1 MAVQGIG
8 TGSSPNDGN
17 GDSLLAGALK
27 INSNFDELY
36 TLLGDG
42 ATLTSNVVNELV
54 AGSNVSLS
62 ATTGKVTI
70 SATASASALDSV
82 WRTTDVGINTVSNV
96 GIGSTGPESAL
107 TVSGDA
113 KVSGVVTATSF
124 VGDLTGD
131 VTGGASQVF
140 ISTTTTNS
148 VTNTSWLVP
157 FVDGSGGSNKPLY
170 ITGAGWGIRW
180 FNPSKAL
187 FVTNSTDA
195 DQSADPGAGKAI
207 IRPNDITI
215 GANVKIDGSSGI
227 ITATTLEGNATGLT
241 GTPDLNVGI
250 VTGVSFVGSGTA
262 LTGVSVG
269 STDYITGIA
278 ITMGAGTFTGNVS
291 IGGTTSIE
299 GGVTLATNNA
309 TVSGTI
315 GTTGEIKQI
324 GGVPFYYDGSDWR
337 EFVLS
342 TGVSTTQTA
351 DTSWDNVILRSTYD
365 TNFFDSKFE
374 VHPIKTGAGATNVSS
389 PVKIGTKSYRNNGSA
404 GAGLSYAYR
413 SEYDFTGPWTIEFWI
428 YFDATPGQNVSLVSQ
443 ISTTDTTNNWTFG
456 LVPIS
461 SNQYWMW
468 SNEAGGELTLAVT
481 ANSTFGTDWV
491 NEWNHVALTRES
503 SDGSIHLYL
512 NGVESTRT
520 SGVVGTGV
528 DNDIT
533 STNGAGLYI
542 GGIESDTIESRSFN
556 NSATVDAFFDDLRI
570 STVSRYT
577 SVGISTTTTFTPST
591 TALETT
597 GTLTSS
603 YTPPGNKRG
612 VIALGASPSWKG
624 SPGCTVSQQSSG
636 NYRVTF
642 ATPYISNLDYSVLSQ
657 AADQGYAS
665 YVGIARSTEHVDI
678 SVNKQSDDSAVDTG
692 YLSVQITNL

>member
-70 SATASASALDSV
+70 NATASASALDSV

-131 VTGGASQVF
+131 VTGGASQIF

-170 ITGAGWGIRW
+170 ITGAGWGLRW

-195 DQSADPGAGKAI
+195 DQSADPGAGKVI

-227 ITATTLEGNATGLT
+227 ITATTLEGNATGLS

-269 STDYITGIA
+269 STDYVTGIA
-278 ITMGAGTFTGNVS
+278 ITMGTGTFTGNVS

-365 TNFFDSKFE
+365 TNFYDSKFE
-374 VHPIKTGAGATNVSS
+374 VHPVLTGAGATNVSS

-404 GAGLSYAYR
+404 GAGISYAYR

-428 YFDATPGQNVSLVSQ
+428 YFDQRPANYHSLVSQ
-443 ISTTDTTNNWTFG
+443 FSETDTTNNWTFG
-456 LVPIS
+456 VAPV
-461 SNQYWMW
+461 NTVTNWYFA
-468 SNEAGGELTLAVT
+468 NEATNTKLVHSVT
-481 ANSTFGTDWV
+481 NTTFDSDFV

-503 SDGSIHLYL
+503 SDGSIHLYI
-512 NGVESTRT
+512 NGVETASTYQ
-520 SGVVGTGV
+520 GQVI

-542 GGIESDTIESRSFN
+542 GGLINDTINTVTWN
-556 NSATVDAFFDDLRI
+556 NGSSTDAFFDDLRI
-570 STVSRYT
+570 STVARYT
-577 SVGISTTTTFTPST
+577 SVGVATTATFTPPS

-597 GTLTSS
+597 GTLTNS

-636 NYRVTF
+636 NYRVSF
-642 ATPYISNLDYSVLSQ
+642 ATSYISSLDYSVLSQ
-657 AADQGYAS
+657 ATDQGYAS

-678 SVNKQSDDSAVDTG
+678 SVNRQSNDAAVDTG
-692 YLSVQITNL
+692 YLTVQITNL

>member
-542 GGIESDTIESRSFN
+542 GGIESDTIESRTFN
-556 NSATVDAFFDDLRI
+556 NTATVDAFFDDLRI

>member
-42 ATLTSNVVNELV
+42 TTLTSNVVNELV

-62 ATTGKVTI
+62 ATTGKITI
-70 SATASASALDSV
+70 TATGTSSALDSV

-124 VGDLTGD
+124 VGNLTGD
-131 VTGGASQVF
+131 VTGGATQVF
-140 ISTTTTNS
+140 ISTTTSNS
-148 VTNTSWLVP
+148 ITNTSWLVP

-170 ITGAGWGIRW
+170 ITGAGWGLRW

-195 DQSADPGAGKAI
+195 DQSADPGAGKVI
-207 IRPNDITI
+207 IRPNDVTI

-250 VTGVSFVGSGTA
+250 VTAVSFVGSGTA

-269 STDYITGIA
+269 STDYVTGIA
-278 ITMGAGTFTGNVS
+278 ITMATGNFSGNVS

-299 GGVTLATNNA
+299 GGVTLVTNNS
-309 TVSGTI
+309 TVAGTI

-324 GGVPFYYDGSDWR
+324 GGVPFYYDGSAWR

-365 TNFFDSKFE
+365 TDFYDSKFE
-374 VHPIKTGAGATNVSS
+374 VHPILTGAGATTVSS
-389 PVKIGTKSYRNNGSA
+389 PVKIGTKSFRNNGST
-404 GAGLSYAYR
+404 GAGISYAYR

-428 YFDATPGQNVSLVSQ
+428 YHDATPSDYQTLVSQ
-443 ISTTDTTNNWTFG
+443 WSMTDTSNNWTFG
-456 LVPIS
+456 IIPASTNI
-461 SNQYWMW
+461 YWYW
-468 SNEAGGELTLAVT
+468 SNEAKSTNQYVGYVPT
-481 ANSTFGTDWV
+481 ATFNSTYLNKWV
-491 NEWNHVALTRES
+491 HYALVRES
-503 SDGSIHLYL
+503 DNGSIHFYI
-512 NGVESTRT
+512 NGVESSSTIT
-520 SGVVGTGV
+520 DQVI

-542 GGIESDTIESRSFN
+542 GGIESDIINTFSWN
-556 NSATVDAFFDDLRI
+556 NSGSIDASFDDIRI
-570 STVSRYT
+570 STVARYT
-577 SVGISTTTTFTPST
+577 SVGVATTATFTPST

-597 GTLTSS
+597 GTLTNA

-612 VIALGASPSWKG
+612 VITLGATPSWKG
-624 SPGCTVSQQSSG
+624 TPGCTVSQQSSG
-636 NYRVTF
+636 NYRVSF
-642 ATPYISNLDYSVLSQ
+642 ATSYISNLDYSVLSQ
-657 AADQGYAS
+657 ATDQGYAS

-678 SVNKQSDDSAVDTG
+678 SVNRQSNDAAVDTG
-692 YLSVQITNL
+692 YLTVQITNL

>member
-42 ATLTSNVVNELV
+42 TTLTSNVVNELV

-62 ATTGKVTI
+62 ATTGKITI
-70 SATASASALDSV
+70 TATASASALDSV

-131 VTGGASQVF
+131 VTGGATQVF
-140 ISTTTTNS
+140 ISTTTSNS

-170 ITGAGWGIRW
+170 ITGAGWGLRW

-195 DQSADPGAGKAI
+195 DQSADPGAGKVI
-207 IRPNDITI
+207 IRPNDVTI

-227 ITATTLEGNATGLT
+227 ITATTLEGNATGLS

-269 STDYITGIA
+269 STDYVTGIA
-278 ITMGAGTFTGNVS
+278 ITMATGEFSGNVS

-299 GGVTLATNNA
+299 GGVTLVTNNA

-324 GGVPFYYDGSDWR
+324 GGVPFFYDGSAWR

-365 TNFFDSKFE
+365 TDFYDSKFE
-374 VHPIKTGAGATNVSS
+374 VHPVITGSGATTVSS

-428 YFDATPGQNVSLVSQ
+428 YHDSTPADYYTIISQLSTTNTANNWAFTISQ
-443 ISTTDTTNNWTFG
+443 IG
-456 LVPIS
+456 
-461 SNQYWMW
+461 SNIYWQW
-468 SNEAGGELTLAVT
+468 ANEAGTSNKTLHLT
-481 ANSTFGTDWV
+481 STSSFNTSYLNQWK
-491 NEWNHVALTRES
+491 HYALVRES
-503 SDGSIHLYL
+503 DNGSIHFYID
-512 NGVESTRT
+512 GVETVYT
-520 SGVVGTGV
+520 YADDVI

-542 GGIESDTIESRSFN
+542 GGIVSDTINVYDFN
-556 NSATVDAFFDDLRI
+556 TVGSIDAFFDDIRI
-570 STVSRYT
+570 STVARYT
-577 SVGISTTTTFTPST
+577 SVGVTTTTTFTPPS

-597 GTLTSS
+597 GTLTNA

-624 SPGCTVSQQSSG
+624 TPGCTVSQQSSG

-692 YLSVQITNL
+692 YLTVQITNL

>member
-62 ATTGKVTI
+62 ATTGKITI

-269 STDYITGIA
+269 STDYVTGIA
-278 ITMGAGTFTGNVS
+278 ITMGTGTFTGNVS

-374 VHPIKTGAGATNVSS
+374 VHPVLTGTGATNVSS
-389 PVKIGTKSYRNNGSA
+389 PVKIGTKSYRNNGTA

-428 YFDATPGQNVSLVSQ
+428 YFDQRPSTYHSLVSQ
-443 ISTTDTTNNWTFG
+443 ISETDTTNNWTFG
-456 LVPIS
+456 VAPVS
-461 SNQYWMW
+461 TTVKWYWA
-468 SNEAGGELTLAVT
+468 NEAT
-481 ANSTFGTDWV
+481 STKTVHSTTNTTFDSNFV
-491 NEWNHVALTRES
+491 NEWNHIALTRES
-503 SDGSIHLYL
+503 SDGSIHLYI
-512 NGVESTRT
+512 NGVETTSTYEND
-520 SGVVGTGV
+520 VI

-533 STNGAGLYI
+533 STNGAGLHI
-542 GGIESDTIESRSFN
+542 GGPVIDSINTINWN
-556 NSATVDAFFDDLRI
+556 NGSSTDAFFDDLRI
-570 STVSRYT
+570 STVARYT
-577 SVGISTTTTFTPST
+577 SVGVATTATFTPPS

-636 NYRVTF
+636 NYRVSF
-642 ATPYISNLDYSVLSQ
+642 ATSYISNLDYSVLSQ

>member
-70 SATASASALDSV
+70 NATASASALDSV

-269 STDYITGIA
+269 STDYVTGIA

-374 VHPIKTGAGATNVSS
+374 VHPILTGAGATNVSS

-413 SEYDFTGPWTIEFWI
+413 SEYDFSGPWTIEFWI

-443 ISTTDTTNNWTFG
+443 IRKSGTANNWTFG
-456 LVPIS
+456 LVPLNNNI
-461 SNQYWMW
+461 YWMW
-468 SNEAGGELTLAVT
+468 SNEAGGELTLEVT

-491 NEWNHVALTRES
+491 EEWNHVALTRES

-512 NGVESTRT
+512 NGVETTRT
-520 SGVVGTGV
+520 SGVSGSVT

-533 STNGAGLYI
+533 SPNGAGLYI
-542 GGIESDTIESRSFN
+542 GGIESDTIESRTYN
-556 NSATVDAFFDDLRI
+556 NTATVDAFFDDLRI
-570 STVSRYT
+570 STVARYT

-636 NYRVTF
+636 NYRVSF
-642 ATPYISNLDYSVLSQ
+642 ATSYISNLDYLVLSQ

>member
-1 MAVQGIG
+1 MTVQGIG
-8 TGSSPNDGN
+8 TGFSPNDGN

-36 TLLGDG
+36 NLLGDG
-42 ATLTSNVVNELV
+42 SNLASGIVTSIIAGTNVTVS
-54 AGSNVSLS
+54 GS
-62 ATTGKVTI
+62 TGAVTI
-70 SATASASALDSV
+70 NASSSASALDSV

-107 TVSGDA
+107 TVVGDA
-113 KVSGVVTATSF
+113 KVSGVLTATSF
-124 VGDLTGD
+124 VGGLTGD
-131 VTGGASQVF
+131 ITGGATQIF

-170 ITGAGWGIRW
+170 ITGAGWGVRW

-187 FVTNSTDA
+187 FVTNSTDT
-195 DQSADPGAGKAI
+195 DQSADPGAGKVI
-207 IRPNDITI
+207 IRPNDVTI

-269 STDYITGIA
+269 STDYVTGIA
-278 ITMGAGTFTGNVS
+278 ITMATGEFSGNVS

-299 GGVTLATNNA
+299 GGVTLVTNNA
-309 TVSGTI
+309 TVAGTI

-324 GGVPFYYDGSDWR
+324 GGVPFYYDGSAWR

-365 TNFFDSKFE
+365 TDFYDSKFE
-374 VHPIKTGAGATNVSS
+374 VHPILTGTGATTVAS

-404 GAGLSYAYR
+404 GAGISYAYR

-428 YFDATPGQNVSLVSQ
+428 FHDSTPSYNSLISQ
-443 ISTTDTTNNWTFG
+443 ISSTDPSNNWAFSI
-456 LVPIS
+456 VNV
-461 SNQYWMW
+461 SNNVYWFW
-468 SNEAGGELTLAVT
+468 ANEAIDSNKTLNLISA
-481 ANSTFGTDWV
+481 STFVSDFVGKWK
-491 NEWNHVALTRES
+491 HYALVREPNN
-503 SDGSIHLYL
+503 GSIHFYI
-512 NGVESTRT
+512 NGVESAYTINDN
-520 SGVVGTGV
+520 VI

-533 STNGAGLYI
+533 STNGSGLHI
-542 GGIESDTIESRSFN
+542 GGSFN
-556 NSATVDAFFDDLRI
+556 DIINGYTYNSSSSIDAFFDDIRI
-570 STVSRYT
+570 STVARYT
-577 SVGISTTTTFTPST
+577 SVGVATTATFTPST

-597 GTLTSS
+597 GTLTNS

-612 VIALGASPSWKG
+612 VITLGAIPSWKG

-636 NYRVTF
+636 NYRVSF
-642 ATPYISNLDYSVLSQ
+642 ATSYISNLDYSVLAQ

-678 SVNKQSDDSAVDTG
+678 SVNRQSNDAAVDTG
-692 YLSVQITNL
+692 YLTVQITNL